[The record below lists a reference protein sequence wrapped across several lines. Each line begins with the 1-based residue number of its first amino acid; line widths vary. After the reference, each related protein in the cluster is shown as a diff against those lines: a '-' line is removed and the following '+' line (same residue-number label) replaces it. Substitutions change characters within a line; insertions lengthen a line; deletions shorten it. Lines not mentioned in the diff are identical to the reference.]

1 MFEYS
6 NEIENPASNGYTQ
19 RGEVIMNPFQK
30 AAAAVIALAI
40 TLVGAT
46 FVTAPLALA
55 DVHPLA
61 SHQAVSVSCLAP
73 NSASMRM
80 QCVRRG

>member
-1 MFEYS
+1 
-6 NEIENPASNGYTQ
+6 
-19 RGEVIMNPFQK
+19 MNRIQK

-61 SHQAVSVSCLAP
+61 SHQAMSVSCLAP
-73 NSASMRM
+73 NSSFMRTPS
-80 QCVRRG
+80 VRHG